1 MRRASRVD
9 ANHSEIKSALERI
22 GCYVVDCAHVGQ
34 GFPDLV
40 IAWRGRWVL
49 LECKD
54 GAKSKSRQKLTGAQ
68 TIFHAE
74 AAAKNCKVHVVT
86 SVDDAIAAV
95 QGETLGRV
103 NA

>member
-1 MRRASRVD
+1 MIRRAARTD

-40 IAWRGRWVL
+40 IAFRNRWVL
-49 LECKD
+49 LEIKD
-54 GAKSKSRQKLTGAQ
+54 GAKSKSRRKLTGPQ

-74 AAAKNCKVHVVT
+74 AAAKNCKVHIVT

-95 QGETLGRV
+95 QSETLGRTQ
-103 NA
+103 

>member
-1 MRRASRVD
+1 MRRAARVD

-40 IAWRGRWVL
+40 IAWRGRWL
-49 LECKD
+49 FLEIKD
-54 GAKSKSRQKLTGAQ
+54 GAKPKSRQKLTGAQ

>member
-1 MRRASRVD
+1 MRRAARTD
-9 ANHSEIKSALERI
+9 ANHAEIKSALERI

-40 IAWRGRWVL
+40 IAWRGRWHF
-49 LECKD
+49 LEVKD
-54 GAKSKSRQKLTGAQ
+54 GAKSKSRRKLTGPQ

-86 SVDDAIAAV
+86 SVDEAIAAV
-95 QGETLGRV
+95 QAATLVR
-103 NA
+103 N